1 MCFIVQKWSH
11 IFVKLAFNTG
21 LFLFSIFFTLASN
34 LVLANEGMIERN
46 GNETKAEISHHN
58 IEMLAGLPKPPF
70 IIEKN
75 GAGLQLDIIRE
86 AFIAV
91 NHSVSFS
98 HIPLGRSISAF
109 NRFNVDG
116 IVTLPV
122 DYQHSGIYISK
133 PYVKYQ
139 NVAVSLSSENFALSS
154 IQDLT
159 GKSVIAFQ
167 NAKKFLGD
175 EYNSSVSLSTDYRE
189 IADQMQQIKM
199 LFSRRTQIIILDVNI
214 FKFFVK
220 SNIDGRYN
228 KAFTIHYIFDER
240 EYAAGFNTK
249 QQRDLFDQGIELIKE
264 QGIYQ
269 LVLDRYL
276 N

>member
-1 MCFIVQKWSH
+1 M
-11 IFVKLAFNTG
+11 KLVLNTG
-21 LFLFSIFFTLASN
+21 LCLFGIVFTLASY
-34 LVLANEGMIERN
+34 LVSANEGMIERN
-46 GNETKAEISHHN
+46 GDETKAQVSHYN

-86 AFIAV
+86 AFTAV

-122 DYQHSGIYISK
+122 DYKHPGIYISK

-159 GKSVIAFQ
+159 GKNVIAFQ

-175 EYNSSVSLSTDYRE
+175 EYNASVSLSTDYRE
-189 IADQMQQIKM
+189 IANQMQQIRM
-199 LFSRRTQIIILDVNI
+199 LFSRRTQVIILDVNI

-220 SNIDGRYN
+220 SNIDGHYN

-249 QQRDLFDQGIELIKE
+249 QQRDLFDQGIGLIKE

>member
-1 MCFIVQKWSH
+1 M
-11 IFVKLAFNTG
+11 KLVFSIG
-21 LFLFSIFFTLASN
+21 LFFLGAFFILISN
-34 LVLANEGMIERN
+34 IVSAHEAMIERN
-46 GNETKAEISHHN
+46 SYETKAKVSHHN

-86 AFIAV
+86 AFTAV

-122 DYQHSGIYISK
+122 NYQHPDIYISK

-139 NVAVSLSSENFALSS
+139 NVAVSLSSKNFVLNS

-159 GKSVIAFQ
+159 GKNVIAFQ

-175 EYNSSVSLSTDYRE
+175 EYNASVSLSTDYRE

-199 LFSRRTQIIILDVNI
+199 LFSHRTEVIVLDVNI

-220 SNIDGRYN
+220 SNVDELYN

-240 EYAAGFNTK
+240 EYAAGFDTK
-249 QQRDLFDQGIELIKE
+249 QQRDLFDRGMALIKE

-276 N
+276 H